1 MIRTTTLIVSV
12 AAATAALTWT
22 QFVPA
27 SNPAPVAASHMG
39 KTAQQWHRIALERLK
54 ARDWYHSRL
63 GERTRELRSLRRYVT
78 TTKPYSVS
86 YAIKL
91 ASTTFGVSEYE
102 MNRVASCES
111 GHSPTA
117 SNGQYRG
124 VFQEGPMFE
133 RGRYGQAGFSVW
145 DPLANSLTAAET
157 VSREGWKQWSC
168 AP

>member
-22 QFVPA
+22 LAAPA
-27 SNPAPVAASHMG
+27 STPSPQAARHMG
-39 KTAQQWHRIALERLK
+39 RTAQQWHTIALARLK

-63 GERTRELRSLRRYVT
+63 GERTRELRSLRRYVMSRQ
-78 TTKPYSVS
+78 PYSVS
-86 YAIKL
+86 YAIRL
-91 ASTTFGVSEYE
+91 AATTFGVSEWE

-117 SNGQYRG
+117 SNGIYRG

-133 RGRYGQAGFSVW
+133 RGRYGRAGFSVW
-145 DPLANSLTAAET
+145 DPLANAMTAAET
-157 VSREGWKQWSC
+157 VSREGWSQWSC
-168 AP
+168 KP